1 MMGFE
6 IALSPENLLAA
17 LMGAFL
23 GTVVGALPG
32 LGSTAGIAVLVPI
45 SFNYDATTAL
55 ILMAG
60 IYYGSMYGGTITSVL
75 VNLPGESSTVM
86 TCIDGYAMA
95 KKGEGGKALGV
106 SQIGSFIAGTLG
118 VVALMMIAPPL
129 ASFALSFGPPEYFA
143 LMLLGLTVLASL
155 GGGSVVKALLMGVF
169 GLALAM
175 VGVEPVAG
183 AARFTFNNVM
193 FLNGVDFIPVAVGL
207 FAIGEM
213 LINAE
218 RTLDMSFGK
227 FSIRSMIPTRAE
239 FKRLIGAWSRG
250 GIIGFVV
257 GVLPGAGATI
267 ASFIAYAVEK
277 RVSATPE
284 KFGTGHVEGVA
295 APEAANNSASAGAM
309 VPLLTLGV
317 PGSGSTAVMLGA
329 LMIHGLRPG
338 PLLFQQ
344 NPEFVWALIASM
356 YIGNIALLIM
366 NIPLVPMFTAILKI
380 PYPVLAPLIVVVAF
394 IGVYSLENSMFDVV
408 VMLVFGVLGYIFKK
422 FDYPVAPTVL
432 ALVLGPLLERSLRQ
446 SLAISQND
454 PMIFVTRPITAVLLL
469 LALLS
474 LTSPL
479 IRGWWT
485 NRSRPMMEG

>member
-1 MMGFE
+1 
-6 IALSPENLLAA
+6 
-17 LMGAFL
+17 
-23 GTVVGALPG
+23 
-32 LGSTAGIAVLVPI
+32 
-45 SFNYDATTAL
+45 
-55 ILMAG
+55 
-60 IYYGSMYGGTITSVL
+60 
-75 VNLPGESSTVM
+75 
-86 TCIDGYAMA
+86 
-95 KKGEGGKALGV
+95 
-106 SQIGSFIAGTLG
+106 
-118 VVALMMIAPPL
+118 
-129 ASFALSFGPPEYFA
+129 
-143 LMLLGLTVLASL
+143 
-155 GGGSVVKALLMGVF
+155 
-169 GLALAM
+169 
-175 VGVEPVAG
+175 
-183 AARFTFNNVM
+183 
-193 FLNGVDFIPVAVGL
+193 
-207 FAIGEM
+207 
-213 LINAE
+213 
-218 RTLDMSFGK
+218 
-227 FSIRSMIPTRAE
+227 
-239 FKRLIGAWSRG
+239 
-250 GIIGFVV
+250 
-257 GVLPGAGATI
+257 VLPGAGATI